1 MTKLDQHHYGGFI
14 VLKKDDNEPLKEA
27 MTLWEGQSPCVSV
40 DDIDQREHIDF
51 WDVDDIE
58 TLDTYKGKVRVIRA
72 VITRESGKR
81 STWCFALV
89 GKARKTGMRSA
100 LKTIR
105 SRWHIENTAF
115 NQWVQYW
122 NLAHVFHHT
131 ANALLAIVLLW
142 SLVFNLLQLFIYR
155 RLKRQ
160 RKPKDPTD
168 TIRHIVEKMLRNLGT
183 IPSPFPWRELLD
195 SS

>member
-1 MTKLDQHHYGGFI
+1 M
-14 VLKKDDNEPLKEA
+14 PLKEA
-27 MTLWEGQSPCVSV
+27 IDLWKDKPPCNSYNEPESK
-40 DDIDQREHIDF
+40 EHIDF

-72 VITRESGKR
+72 VITKASGKS

-89 GKARKTGMRSA
+89 GKARKTGMRAA

-105 SRWHIENTAF
+105 ARWHIENTAF

-122 NLAHVFHHT
+122 NLSHVFHHT

-160 RKPKDPTD
+160 RKPKDLTD

-183 IPSPFPWRELLD
+183 IPEPFPWRDLMD
-195 SS
+195 TG